1 MDRGIGGLVTGIDK
15 DGIVAEEGVLNLGH
29 MQLLRE
35 VLLVEGLEEDKRE
48 SAWQLLLLSWQL
60 LLLSSWL
67 LLGEVCGMGCKAAVK
82 QVFMEAGTR
91 GVVEAVLGKELL
103 FSMVL
108 SREKLDKV
116 EECLQEDMQNV
127 TGMVFEE
134 TDLTVFLDL

>member
-1 MDRGIGGLVTGIDK
+1 MKGRPCL
-15 DGIVAEEGVLNLGH
+15 VAEEGVINLGH

-48 SAWQLLLLSWQL
+48 SAWQLVLLSWQL
-60 LLLSSWL
+60 LLLS
-67 LLGEVCGMGCKAAVK
+67 EVCGMGCKATVK
-82 QVFMEAGTR
+82 QVFMEAGTK
-91 GVVEAVLGKELL
+91 GVAEAVLGKELL

-127 TGMVFEE
+127 TDMVFEE

>member
-60 LLLSSWL
+60 LLLS
-67 LLGEVCGMGCKAAVK
+67 EVCGMGCKATVK

>member
-67 LLGEVCGMGCKAAVK
+67 LGEVCGMGCKAAVK

-127 TGMVFEE
+127 TDMVFEE

>member
-15 DGIVAEEGVLNLGH
+15 DGIVAEEGVINLGH

-48 SAWQLLLLSWQL
+48 SAWQLLLFSWQL
-60 LLLSSWL
+60 LLLSSW

-127 TGMVFEE
+127 TDMVFEE
-134 TDLTVFLDL
+134 TDLTFFLDL